1 MAQPAAV
8 NLSGY
13 SFVHL
18 LPTDTFCSVIN
29 HPIMERTGTGNPMS
43 ESAQKML
50 MQIPNYQEI
59 LLLANEL
66 EADSIVITTPV
77 KSNN

>member
-1 MAQPAAV
+1 
-8 NLSGY
+8 
-13 SFVHL
+13 
-18 LPTDTFCSVIN
+18 
-29 HPIMERTGTGNPMS
+29 MERTGTGNPMS